1 MTTQLL
7 DPLPILAV
15 FFLFVVVALACY
27 EVGFRVGRWWQER
40 TPEEKEGPTNVLVGS
55 LLALMAF
62 MLAVTMGMAS
72 DRFDARRGLVL
83 DESNAIGTTYL
94 RAGYLPQAASR
105 ESRALLRQYAPLR
118 VNVGDR
124 DQLATNFERSEE
136 ILGDLWA
143 IAEDLA
149 RTTPGSETLALY
161 IETLNATIDLHE
173 TRVTALS
180 YARVPETV
188 VLLLIAG
195 ALLTVG
201 MVGYGAG
208 LTRRRSLL
216 SAVVLVIVL
225 GAVITLIVD
234 LDRPREGFLQVSQQP
249 LLDLIEQIGPPS
261 S

>member
-1 MTTQLL
+1 VTTQLL

-94 RAGYLPQAASR
+94 RAGYLPQPASR
-105 ESRALLRQYAPLR
+105 ESRELLRQYAPLR

>member
-1 MTTQLL
+1 VTTQLL

-15 FFLFVVVALACY
+15 FFLFIVVALACY

-105 ESRALLRQYAPLR
+105 ESRELLRQYAPLR

-124 DQLATNFERSEE
+124 DQLAANFERSEE